1 MVLQQ
6 KLLEKTHFIFELTGR
21 AMVRPGG
28 PRASSDKW
36 KVPVDPGFHA
46 VDFRIVGNAFPCTP
60 CQWNLDSGI
69 RFTLH

>member
-1 MVLQQ
+1 MILQQ

-21 AMVRPGG
+21 QWSGPEVRPV
-28 PRASSDKW
+28 SSDKW
-36 KVPVDPGFHA
+36 KVPVDSGFHA
-46 VDFRIVGNAFPCTP
+46 VDFRIVGNAFPCIP